1 MQKTFA
7 DIACT
12 EVDSSSIVIFPF
24 RCDLGF
30 NICIGKNVIVN
41 NDCTFLDTILSEFTP
56 YSDSY
61 ENEHGSD
68 NNYSP
73 PIRFDIWRR
82 AFCPTL
88 VTGIHG
94 MAAAD
99 TAKDARTVTCSTW
112 IR

>member
-1 MQKTFA
+1 MQETFA

-30 NICIGKNVIVN
+30 NIRIGKNVIVN
-41 NDCTFLDTILSEFTP
+41 YDCTFLDTAPITIWDHSKIGP
-56 YSDSY
+56 
-61 ENEHGSD
+61 GSD

-73 PIRFDIWRR
+73 SIRFDIWRR

-112 IR
+112 TR